1 MINKRMSLR
10 SRGNH
15 SHTSSYSGPAGA
27 IAVNQTKLAKDINSN
42 TLYAKPIKAR
52 HSLKNRK
59 GKIVCLTIHNP
70 SLTEST
76 QPRVQQSVI

>member
-15 SHTSSYSGPAGA
+15 SHTSSYSGTAGA
-27 IAVNQTKLAKDINSN
+27 ISVNQKKLTKDINSN

-52 HSLKNRK
+52 HSLNNRK
-59 GKIVCLTIHNP
+59 GKIVNVIINNPPLTD
-70 SLTEST
+70 SS
-76 QPRVQQSVI
+76 QPRAQQSVI